1 MGCWSLELE
10 LIDELIL
17 SQRAASLGGHRSLD
31 RIPGAT
37 LLGAAAA
44 TLYQDKDLGRRNA
57 WTVFHSGKVRFGDG
71 LPVSA
76 GTGAMG
82 WPVPLCWHHA
92 KGESVVETGRFKA
105 ERLFNLMHTGGK
117 LPGDDSDR
125 QPKQLRDIYVTVF
138 GERVRPETEFRMRT
152 AIDPRTGRA
161 ADAQLFGFESLRAG
175 QRFLASL
182 EWDDDVSEE
191 AVEKLQ
197 AFFAGRELL
206 LGRSR
211 SAQFGRVRCI
221 LKDTAAFLPETV
233 EPKGAEITLWL
244 LSDLAVCD
252 ENGAPTLTPSS
263 VNLGLPVGE
272 PVPEKTY
279 TRFRAYAP
287 YNGYQKLF
295 GRERQII
302 AAGSVLTFKLS
313 RTPTAEEWAALRKT
327 LAGGLG
333 LYRES
338 GLGRCVLEP
347 ALLREVNPDFRETKT
362 GISPSTDTPRTTAR
376 PDHPYAH
383 WLEWIAS
390 GRDAEA
396 ERKQWAEQA
405 AKALDQLERNARA
418 LNGLADDKPASPGKS
433 QWGRVAE
440 EAKSAA
446 QSDDAYNR
454 LHAAL
459 FDTDSGVCKPGSA
472 QEDWH
477 LPTQW
482 QDSEGRERSGT
493 FADWLHERFA
503 ERAADASVALGLLA
517 NLAQK
522 RLTTREGR

>member
-44 TLYQDKDLGRRNA
+44 ALYQTLGRRDA
-57 WTVFHSGKVRFGDG
+57 WAVFHSGKVRFGDG

-76 GTGAMG
+76 GTGAIG

-92 KGESVVETGRFKA
+92 KGENIVETGRFKA
-105 ERLFNLMHTGGK
+105 ERLFNLMHTDGK
-117 LPGDDSDR
+117 LPGEDSDR
-125 QPKQLRDIYVTVF
+125 QPKQLRDVYVTAF
-138 GERVRPETEFRMRT
+138 GERVRPDTEFRMRT

-175 QRFLASL
+175 QHFLASL
-182 EWDDDVSEE
+182 EWDDDVPEE
-191 AVEKLQ
+191 AIGKLQ
-197 AFFAGRELL
+197 DFFVGRDLL

-211 SAQFGRVRCI
+211 SAQFGRVRCV
-221 LKDTAAFLPETV
+221 LKDTAASLPETA

-244 LSDLAVCD
+244 LSDLAACD
-252 ENGAPTLTPSS
+252 ENGAPTLTPSPAD
-263 VNLGLPVGE
+263 LGLPAGE

-279 TRFRAYAP
+279 TRFRSYAP

-313 RTPTAEEWAALRKT
+313 RTPTAEEWAALRNT

-347 ALLREVNPDFRETKT
+347 ALLREATPGFRETEAAA
-362 GISPSTDTPRTTAR
+362 SSSTDIPQTTPC
-376 PDHPYAH
+376 PDHPYAR
-383 WLEWIAS
+383 WLERIAS

-396 ERKQWAEQA
+396 ERKQWTEQA
-405 AKALDQLERNARA
+405 AKVLDQLECNARA
-418 LNGLADDKPASPGKS
+418 LNGLADDKPAGPGKS

-440 EAKSAA
+440 EAKFAA
-446 QSDDAYNR
+446 QSDDPYNR

-459 FDTDSGVCKPGSA
+459 FDADSGVCKPGSA
-472 QEDWH
+472 QEDWN

-482 QDSEGRERSGT
+482 KDGEGRDRSGT

-503 ERAADASVALGLLA
+503 ERETDASVALGLLA

-522 RLTTREGR
+522 RLNTREGR